1 MRYFIPGTAL
11 AFLAHATS
19 AASGTPLHELLE
31 HGRIALH
38 PIGLGGHSGECLRVD
53 VKNLTSAAVTT
64 AIPAG
69 WVFVS
74 EDPMEQDLI
83 VVREEVIAL
92 APNGRGT
99 VTCRAF
105 CTEASKSAPGK
116 DALFRKGHPA
126 PEKLTILARYVDSLA
141 FEDDLVGAAVWVLSD
156 GHDIASMGALD
167 STKNDVLRELIST
180 LSGQPAPRYTLRYA
194 EDDRMACSGR
204 PSTITRT
211 LRFNNA
217 APQRLTVLVRS
228 DNGRTHHVLHSGT
241 PLVSGSSV
249 INLALDVQGWPV
261 GRYAFHVF
269 TTEAEGVRRLPF
281 HL

>member
-31 HGRIALH
+31 HGRIVLH

-53 VKNLTSAAVTT
+53 VKNLTSAAVNT

-69 WVFVS
+69 WIFVS

-92 APNGRGT
+92 APNGRRS

-105 CTEASKSAPGK
+105 CTEASMRAPGK

-156 GHDIASMGALD
+156 GHDIASLGALD
-167 STKNDVLRELIST
+167 STKNDALRDLIST

-228 DNGRTHHVLHSGT
+228 NDGRTHHVLHSGT
-241 PLVSGSSV
+241 PLVSGSTV
-249 INLALDVQGWPV
+249 ITLALDVQGWP
-261 GRYAFHVF
+261 GGTYAFHVF